1 MKVLALALLFLPGLA
16 TLLRQFGPPSPSP
29 SSLAEKGEAEDSC
42 GAVSSIITRPMF
54 EEMLKHRGDLRCPGS
69 FYTYEAFIA
78 AAEAFPGFGTT
89 GLPATCRR
97 ELAAF
102 FGQTSHETR

>member
-1 MKVLALALLFLPGLA
+1 
-16 TLLRQFGPPSPSP
+16 
-29 SSLAEKGEAEDSC
+29 
-42 GAVSSIITRPMF
+42 MF

-102 FGQTSHETR
+102 FGQTSHETRGTTTNARVPYIIQFHIFHVFINFIITIPKN